1 MSDGLWE
8 GIAGTLVLWG
18 LSAFL
23 ACALGLV
30 LAGGSLS
37 SRLWVRLLARAVVN
51 VTRGVPTV
59 LLVIVA
65 GFGML
70 RIPSIGELPVVFP
83 GTPATFQQVA
93 WGIMLALALGSAG
106 HLAEIFRAARAGL
119 GQARLEQI
127 AVLGLSRPR
136 RASLLAR
143 EAAAIGLPP
152 TGTRLVHHL
161 HNTAFAALLPVT
173 DLFGFIEAQVNAT
186 FRVTDYLLL
195 GCAVYITLSALI
207 WLTVRGAE
215 AALVHR
221 VRVYPRRRGALL
233 WSSTS

>member
-1 MSDGLWE
+1 MSDALWE
-8 GIAGTLVLWG
+8 GIAGTLVLWSLSG
-18 LSAFL
+18 LL

-37 SRLWVRLLARAVVN
+37 SRLWIRALARTVVN

-59 LLVIVA
+59 LLVIAA

-70 RIPSIGELPVVFP
+70 RAPSAGELPVVFP
-83 GTPATFQQVA
+83 GTPPSFQQVA
-93 WGIMLALALGSAG
+93 WGIAIALALGSAG

-119 GQARLEQI
+119 GEARLEQV
-127 AVLGLSRPR
+127 AVLGLSRAR
-136 RASLLAR
+136 RTSLLAR
-143 EAAAIGLPP
+143 EAAAIALPP

-173 DLFGFIEAQVNAT
+173 DLFGFIEARVNAT

-207 WLTVRGAE
+207 WLSVRGLE
-215 AALVHR
+215 ALLVHR
-221 VRVYPRRRGALL
+221 VTAYPRRRAALQ

>member
-1 MSDGLWE
+1 MSDALWE
-8 GIAGTLVLWG
+8 AIAATLVLWG
-18 LSAFL
+18 LSGAL

-37 SRLWVRLLARAVVN
+37 SRLWVRALTRSVVN

-59 LLVIVA
+59 LLVLVA

-70 RIPSIGELPVVFP
+70 RAPSAGELPVVFP
-83 GTPATFQQVA
+83 GTPASFQQVA
-93 WGIMLALALGSAG
+93 WGITIALALGSAG

-119 GQARLEQI
+119 GEARLQQVE
-127 AVLGLSRPR
+127 VLGLSHARQT
-136 RASLLAR
+136 SLLAR
-143 EAAAIGLPP
+143 EAAAIALPP
-152 TGTRLVHHL
+152 TGARLVHHL

-173 DLFGFIEAQVNAT
+173 DLFGFVEARVNAT

-207 WLTVRGAE
+207 WVSMRGLE
-215 AALVHR
+215 ALLIHR
-221 VRVYPRRRGALL
+221 VTVHPRRRAPLQ

>member
-1 MSDGLWE
+1 MSHGLWE

-23 ACALGLV
+23 ACALALV

-37 SRLWVRLLARAVVN
+37 QRLWIRVLARSVVN

-70 RIPSIGELPVVFP
+70 RIPSLGQLPVVFP
-83 GTPATFQQVA
+83 GTPASFQQVA
-93 WGIMLALALGSAG
+93 WGITAALALGSAG

-119 GQARLEQI
+119 GQARLEQV
-127 AVLGLSRPR
+127 AVLGLSRAR
-136 RASLLAR
+136 RTSLLAR
-143 EAAAIGLPP
+143 EAAAIALPP

-173 DLFGFIEAQVNAT
+173 DLFGFVAAQVNAT
-186 FRVTDYLLL
+186 FQVVDYLLL

-207 WLTVRGAE
+207 WLSVRAAE
-215 AALVHR
+215 ALLVHR
-221 VRVYPRRRGALL
+221 VTAQPRRRPALQ
-233 WSSTS
+233 WPSTS

>member
-8 GIAGTLVLWG
+8 GIAGTLVLWS

-23 ACALGLV
+23 ACSLALV

-37 SRLWVRLLARAVVN
+37 QRLWVRALARSVVN

-70 RIPSIGELPVVFP
+70 RIPSLGELPVVFP
-83 GTPATFQQVA
+83 GTPASFQQVA
-93 WGIMLALALGSAG
+93 WGITLALAFGSAG

-119 GQARLEQI
+119 GQARLEQV
-127 AVLGLSRPR
+127 AVLGLSRVR
-136 RASLLAR
+136 RTSLLAR
-143 EAAAIGLPP
+143 EAAAMALPP
-152 TGTRLVHHL
+152 TGSRLVHHL

-173 DLFGFIEAQVNAT
+173 DLFGFVEAQVNAT
-186 FRVTDYLLL
+186 FQVVDYLLL
-195 GCAVYITLSALI
+195 GCAVYIALSALI
-207 WLTVRGAE
+207 WLSVRVGE
-215 AALVHR
+215 ALLVHR
-221 VRVYPRRRGALL
+221 VTVQPGRRSALQ
-233 WSSTS
+233 WPSTS